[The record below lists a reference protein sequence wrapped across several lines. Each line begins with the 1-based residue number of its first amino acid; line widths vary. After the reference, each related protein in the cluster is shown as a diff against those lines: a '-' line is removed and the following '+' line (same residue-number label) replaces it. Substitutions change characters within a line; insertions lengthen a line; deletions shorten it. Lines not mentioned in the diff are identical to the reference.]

1 MCSFAAILSPSGF
14 GSGGQVPRRPL
25 RMPCPPAFPFVL
37 LLGVLAW
44 LLHRWARR
52 IRPKAAEACP
62 RNTREVI
69 PVHPLARDSEHEL
82 RELVIPE
89 VVTDCVP
96 AEAPRA
102 YEHKFGAP
110 RSELYKMDYSPV
122 DEDVPSLIHA
132 AVSDELQRPL
142 VEQRLEQLRLFCFD
156 LPASGWVQPHDP
168 RVLLRFLLA
177 RQCNV
182 HRAREMLQD
191 VLSWR
196 RQHDVAH
203 ALPQWEKVKHERFD
217 SYWKASG
224 GIFKEAAIVDFN

>member
-168 RVLLRFLLA
+168 RVLLRPLLA
-177 RQCNV
+177 EEGRGV
-182 HRAREMLQD
+182 RLRL
-191 VLSWR
+191 
-196 RQHDVAH
+196 
-203 ALPQWEKVKHERFD
+203 
-217 SYWKASG
+217 
-224 GIFKEAAIVDFN
+224 